1 MGLRLREAM
10 RALGVDR
17 RASFAACANCGT
29 TPSDMIA
36 AALGGMEP
44 TCSELVLLTPG
55 TVIAPD
61 EADLPGTGCGV
72 GRGFV
77 RCAPGAPA
85 RSNTSLARVAALA
98 LSGKTYLDDCAAFVE
113 HALWAR
119 LAPMLSPSSRTLF
132 DAECNI

>member
-1 MGLRLREAM
+1 M

-17 RASFAACANCGT
+17 RASFAACAGCGT
-29 TPSDMIA
+29 TASDVLA

-44 TCSELVLLTPG
+44 TRSELVVLAPG
-55 TVIAPD
+55 AVVAPD
-61 EADLPGTGCGV
+61 EAALDAARDLPGTGCRV
-72 GRGFV
+72 GRGFI
-77 RCAPGAPA
+77 RCAPGAPV

-98 LSGKTYLDDCAAFVE
+98 LSGKTDLDDCTAFVE

>member
-1 MGLRLREAM
+1 
-10 RALGVDR
+10 
-17 RASFAACANCGT
+17 
-29 TPSDMIA
+29 
-36 AALGGMEP
+36 
-44 TCSELVLLTPG
+44 
-55 TVIAPD
+55 VIAPD
-61 EADLPGTGCGV
+61 EAALDATLNLPGTGYGV